1 MAIVGIDLGTTYSLV
16 GVFRDGAPRLL
27 PNVLGSRLTPSV
39 VGLDDDGQVLV
50 GQAAKER
57 LITHPQ
63 LTVAAFKRFMGT
75 NQVTQLGSRGFRPEE
90 LSSFVLRSL
99 KEDAETALGERV
111 DEAVISVPAYF
122 ADAQRKATRAAG
134 ELAGLKVERLINE
147 PTAAAV
153 AYGLHEAQNETTF
166 LVFDLGGGTFDVS
179 VVEIYDGVLEVR
191 ASAGDSFLGGE
202 DFTAALAAA
211 FLEHASVTEA
221 DLEPGQRGRLWKQA
235 ELAKQRLTTED
246 EAEIRL
252 DLRGRGEIAWTTSRS
267 ELERRTR
274 DLVERMRRPVERA
287 VHDSRLRVSDLDGVV
302 LVGGATRMPLVRA
315 LAARLFG
322 RFPLASVQP
331 DETVALGAALQ
342 AGLKARDAA
351 LSEVVLTDTSPH
363 SLGVAVAIPNEWGE
377 PGGLEFSPI
386 LERNTVIPASREQSY
401 RPIHDAQQEVRI
413 EVYQGE
419 SRRLEAN
426 VRLGSISLPLPP
438 GRARERE
445 VLVRFTYDI
454 NGLLEVDTRV
464 AGTEVRRSLV
474 IEGNPGSL
482 SPEEVKA
489 RLRALQA
496 LKVHPREQMENRTLL
511 ARGDRLFAE
520 SLGEKRMLV
529 AAAVARFEAVLGRQD
544 RREIEVARQELARQL
559 DELEQGPAW

>member
-39 VGLDDDGQVLV
+39 VGIDDDGQVLV
-50 GQAAKER
+50 GRAAKER

-75 NQVTQLGSRGFRPEE
+75 SQVTQLGSRGFRPEE
-90 LSSFVLRSL
+90 LSSLVLRSL
-99 KEDAETALGERV
+99 KEDAEAALGERV

-122 ADAQRKATRAAG
+122 ADAQRRATRAAG

-153 AYGLHEAQNETTF
+153 AYGLHEARNETTF

-211 FLEHASVTEA
+211 FLEHAAVTEA

-252 DLRGRGEIAWTTSRS
+252 DLRGLGEIAWTTSRS

-287 VHDSRLRVSDLDGVV
+287 VHDARLRVSDLDGVV
-302 LVGGATRMPLVRA
+302 LVGGATRMPVVRA

-363 SLGVAVAIPNEWGE
+363 SLGVAVAVPNEWGE
-377 PGGLEFSPI
+377 VGHLEFSPI

-401 RPIHDAQQEVRI
+401 QPTHDAQQEVQI
-413 EVYQGE
+413 DVYQGE
-419 SRRLEAN
+419 SRRLEGN
-426 VRLGSISLPLPP
+426 VKLGSLSLPLPP
-438 GRARERE
+438 GKARERE

-454 NGLLEVDTRV
+454 NGLLEIDTRV

-482 SPEEVKA
+482 SPEEMKA

-529 AAAVARFEAVLGRQD
+529 AAAVARFEAVLARQD
-544 RREIEVARQELARQL
+544 PREIERARQELARQL